1 MEEREKWDEESNSYV
16 PVMYGWRLFPSVG
29 LNGSLAKALNVFRDH
44 GGSLF
49 PSLCPSLSL
58 FISLS
63 VLLSVLLSAYVNDMT
78 AGLCHETISLS
89 SYRRLCAAAD
99 SCNRLPS
106 CGASETHVLSNT
118 DSFSLHAVHIDR
130 VLLLTHVEF
139 RPTRPVAPLILC
151 SLFIY

>member
-1 MEEREKWDEESNSYV
+1 
-16 PVMYGWRLFPSVG
+16 MYLGTTGAASFRLSV
-29 LNGSLAKALNVFRDH
+29 R
-44 GGSLF
+44 
-49 PSLCPSLSL
+49 LSL